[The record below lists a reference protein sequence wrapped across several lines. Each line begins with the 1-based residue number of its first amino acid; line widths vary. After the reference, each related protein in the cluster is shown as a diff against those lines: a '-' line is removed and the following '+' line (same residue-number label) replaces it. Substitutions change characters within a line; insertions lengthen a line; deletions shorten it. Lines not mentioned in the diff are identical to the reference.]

1 MTDTP
6 DDELSAA
13 TAAVR
18 EAESLRRRLD
28 AAKVAAKESAERAQA
43 AQRQV
48 AAEAR
53 DVAKLESFSLT
64 MILSHLKGSH
74 DDAMARETAEHQAAE
89 YEYRTRQARADA
101 DQRLVDHLTRQLQAL
116 GDVTTRYEQALAA
129 KEQWLHDHHD
139 PTSVRLLEIA
149 ERRGHLTAEHAEL
162 DQAHEAGQQ
171 ALGDLR
177 SVAERLDSARSWSAY
192 DTWFDGGMIASI
204 VKENRLDDVAVL
216 LRSADGALRR
226 FTTELADVHMA
237 GVQAVELSSFTR
249 VFDVWFDNF
258 FTDLIV
264 RDRIIEAQ
272 ENVEKAITGVKRVLD
287 NLRVAKQSVADEL
300 TALRA
305 ERAALLTTH
314 RE

>member
-13 TAAVR
+13 TAAMR
-18 EAESLRRRLD
+18 EAESLQRRLN
-28 AAKVAAKESAERAQA
+28 AAEAAAKESAERASA

-53 DVAKLESFSLT
+53 DVHKLESFSLT

-74 DDAMARETAEHQAAE
+74 DDAMARETAEHHAAE
-89 YEYRTRQARADA
+89 YEYRTQQARADA
-101 DQRLVDHLTRQLQAL
+101 DQRLVDHLTRQHHAL
-116 GDVTTRYEQALAA
+116 GDVTARYEQALAV
-129 KEQWLHDHHD
+129 KERWLHDHSD
-139 PTSVRLLEIA
+139 PTSVRLIEIA
-149 ERRGHLTAEHAEL
+149 ERRGQLTAERTEL
-162 DQAHEAGQQ
+162 EQAREAGQQ

-177 SVAERLDSARSWSAY
+177 SAAERLDSARSWSAY

-216 LRSADGALRR
+216 LRSADSALRR

-258 FTDLIV
+258 FTDVMV

-272 ENVEKAITGVKRVLD
+272 ENVDKAIAGVKRILD
-287 NLRVAKQSVADEL
+287 DLRQREQGTADEL
-300 TALRA
+300 AALKG
-305 ERAALLTTH
+305 ERADLLH
-314 RE
+314 RT